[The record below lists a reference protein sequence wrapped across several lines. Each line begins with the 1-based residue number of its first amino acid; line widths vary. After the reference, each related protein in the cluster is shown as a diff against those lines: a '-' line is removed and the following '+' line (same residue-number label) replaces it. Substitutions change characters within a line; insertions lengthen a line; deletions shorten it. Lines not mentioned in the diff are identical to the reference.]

1 MSSLDICS
9 VECITLLHCTE
20 TRILQ
25 GRKGEG
31 EEREG
36 RKRGGRGGGRSRHSG
51 QLETRPIKKD
61 EEGRGRKRGIE
72 RRGRG
77 GRRGKRREREEIG
90 TKLVAAHLSDG
101 PGSLG
106 IHGGVGPSCVR
117 KLSWQLLCEV

>member
-25 GRKGEG
+25 GRKRER
-31 EEREG
+31 EERGKREG
-36 RKRGGRGGGRSRHSG
+36 REKVDRKR
-51 QLETRPIKKD
+51 
-61 EEGRGRKRGIE
+61 EGRGRKRRIK
-72 RRGRG
+72 RRGTVRAGKGRG
-77 GRRGKRREREEIG
+77 GREKRREREEIG

-106 IHGGVGPSCVR
+106 VHGGVGPSCVR

>member
-25 GRKGEG
+25 GRKREREERGEG
-31 EEREG
+31 EGKGESRQKKGRTRKEKEDKEKGNSESREGKG
-36 RKRGGRGGGRSRHSG
+36 RKRK
-51 QLETRPIKKD
+51 E
-61 EEGRGRKRGIE
+61 KRE
-72 RRGRG
+72 
-77 GRRGKRREREEIG
+77 KEEIG

-106 IHGGVGPSCVR
+106 VHGGVGPSCVR